1 MRTLTPNASLRRSGD
16 GRQLLRGTVR
26 WLSIAAISGGLF
38 LLVWLYASGLR
49 DPRYLDGWILAAGM
63 SLQVSFHIAIKTSR
77 LAPKSAARWKKV
89 HIFVGYLLVAAFV
102 SHSDFSLPDTAF
114 EWLLWLGFVVVTLS
128 GVFGSYL
135 SWSLQVKR
143 RIDPAVTYDSIPLR
157 RAELA
162 RSVQTAVA
170 EADPNASM
178 LPLPGLPHDA
188 WIQDLHANH
197 LRDFFQ
203 GPRNYATHIIGSRSA
218 LQKLIDEIDSLTR
231 YVDQQSR
238 DKLAEIKN
246 LVIEKDALD
255 FAHVFLG
262 LTRAWLFVHV
272 PATYALLVLTVL
284 HVLVVYA
291 FSSGVW

>member
-1 MRTLTPNASLRRSGD
+1 M
-16 GRQLLRGTVR
+16 R

-63 SLQVSFHIAIKTSR
+63 TLQVSFHIAVKTSR
-77 LAPKSAARWKKV
+77 LSPKSAARWKRF
-89 HIFVGYLLVAAFV
+89 HIFLGYILVAAFV
-102 SHSDFSLPDTAF
+102 SHSDFTLPDTTF

-128 GVFGSYL
+128 GVFGTYL
-135 SWSLQVKR
+135 SWSLQAKR
-143 RIDPAVTYDSIPLR
+143 RIDQAIPYESLPAR

-170 EADPNASM
+170 EADPNATM

-188 WIQDLHANH
+188 WIQDLYANH
-197 LRDFFQ
+197 LRAFFQ
-203 GPRNYATHIIGSRSA
+203 GPSNYAAHLIGSRSP
-218 LQKLIDEIDSLTR
+218 LQKLTDEIDSLTR

-238 DKLAEIKN
+238 DKLAEIKS

-262 LTRAWLFVHV
+262 LTRAWLFIHV
-272 PATYALLVLTVL
+272 PATYVLLVLTVL
-284 HVLVVYA
+284 HVIIVYA